1 MKIFIPS
8 VAPAG
13 AFLSPWPLP
22 PGCAASRLA
31 RGYLLTAAPRLR
43 VNLGGV
49 LGYQNRMILALPGH
63 PVLVLDL
70 DLVLDLVLAHVA
82 EKVGTCAE
90 IGDQA
95 RRVP

>member
-1 MKIFIPS
+1 M
-8 VAPAG
+8 
-13 AFLSPWPLP
+13 
-22 PGCAASRLA
+22 GC
-31 RGYLLTAAPRLR
+31 
-43 VNLGGV
+43 
-49 LGYQNRMILALPGH
+49 QNRMILALPGH